1 MNTNSNTYTVIYTTI
16 LVVIV
21 AAILAFAASALKQ
34 RQQDNMDLAKMK
46 TIMLAANMGQTP
58 DGNVDKSADF
68 KKLYTDHIT
77 NAFAIDA
84 EGNVLEG
91 VDAFKDIDL
100 KSQYSNLKKGLD
112 VKLPVYECTM
122 DDGRKVN
129 ILAMYGAGL
138 WGPVWGYVAFNED
151 LKTIAGAYFDHASET
166 PGLGAKI
173 KDDPAFRALF
183 QGKVAD
189 FQAEP
194 AFSIVKEANAD
205 NQVDAITGAT
215 MTSKGLSAAIGTW
228 FKAYAAYFNQNGV
241 APEHECM
248 HKCEGEHNCEA
259 EDGCEHKCCKAEET
273 CEQKCEGEQKENCE
287 HNCEQHKTVE
297 E

>member
-21 AAILAFAASALKQ
+21 AAILAFAASALKDK
-34 RQQDNMDLAKMK
+34 QQANMDLAKMK

-58 DGNVDKSADF
+58 DGNVDKGADF
-68 KKLYTDHIT
+68 MKLYNDHIT

-100 KSQYSNLKKGLD
+100 KTQYTNLKKGLD

-138 WGPVWGYVAFNED
+138 WGAIWGYVAVEDDNE
-151 LKTIAGAYFDHASET
+151 TVAGAIFDHASET

-173 KDDPAFRALF
+173 
-183 QGKVAD
+183 
-189 FQAEP
+189 AEP
-194 AFSIVKEANAD
+194 AFYTQFRGKKLSDAGQFSSVKVIKGGANGSE
-205 NQVDAITGAT
+205 NGVDAISGAT
-215 MTSKGLSAAIGTW
+215 MTSKAVSSSLEQWLGAYKAFLTSRPAA
-228 FKAYAAYFNQNGV
+228 K
-241 APEHECM
+241 EC
-248 HKCEGEHNCEA
+248 CGECEDGCGECCAEGECGSEKECCCSEEGCEA
-259 EDGCEHKCCKAEET
+259 ECVNEPVNTEKDE
-273 CEQKCEGEQKENCE
+273 
-287 HNCEQHKTVE
+287 
-297 E
+297 

>member
-1 MNTNSNTYTVIYTTI
+1 MNTNSNLYTVIYTTV

-46 TIMLAANMGQTP
+46 TIMLAANLGQNP
-58 DGNVDKSADF
+58 DGSVDKNADF
-68 KKLYTDHIT
+68 MKLYNDHIGA

-100 KSQYSNLKKGLD
+100 KTQYSNLKKGLD

-138 WGPVWGYVAFNED
+138 WGAIWGYVAVEDDNE
-151 LKTIAGAYFDHASET
+151 TVAGAIFEHASET

-173 KDDPAFRALF
+173 
-183 QGKVAD
+183 
-189 FQAEP
+189 AEP
-194 AFSIVKEANAD
+194 AFYTQFRGKKLSDAGQFSSVKVIKGGANGSA
-205 NQVDAITGAT
+205 NGVDAISGAT
-215 MTSKGLSAAIGTW
+215 MTSKAVSVSLEQWLGAYKAFLTGKAA
-228 FKAYAAYFNQNGV
+228 KK
-241 APEHECM
+241 ECCGEGQCDGQQCCGE
-248 HKCEGEHNCEA
+248 CEGQCEN
-259 EDGCEHKCCKAEET
+259 EPVNTEKDE
-273 CEQKCEGEQKENCE
+273 
-287 HNCEQHKTVE
+287 
-297 E
+297 

>member
-1 MNTNSNTYTVIYTTI
+1 MNTNSNVYTVIYTTV

-68 KKLYTDHIT
+68 MKLFNDHIT
-77 NAFAIDA
+77 NAYVVDA
-84 EGNVLEG
+84 EGNVVEG

-100 KSQYSNLKKGLD
+100 KSQYSNLKKGQE

-138 WGPVWGYVAFNED
+138 WGAIWGYMAVEDDNE
-151 LKTIAGAYFDHASET
+151 TVAGAIFDHASET

-173 KDDPAFRALF
+173 
-183 QGKVAD
+183 
-189 FQAEP
+189 AEP
-194 AFSIVKEANAD
+194 AFYTQFRGKKLSDAGEFSSVKVIKGGANGSE
-205 NQVDAITGAT
+205 NGVDAISGAT
-215 MTSKGLSAAIGTW
+215 MTSKAVSTSLEQWLGAYKAFLTGRSAA
-228 FKAYAAYFNQNGV
+228 Q
-241 APEHECM
+241 PEKGECCCEGGECTIE
-248 HKCEGEHNCEA
+248 CEGECEN
-259 EDGCEHKCCKAEET
+259 EPVNTEKDE
-273 CEQKCEGEQKENCE
+273 
-287 HNCEQHKTVE
+287 
-297 E
+297 

>member
-1 MNTNSNTYTVIYTTI
+1 MNTNSNLYTVIYTTV

-46 TIMLAANMGQTP
+46 TIMLAANMGQMT
-58 DGNVDKSADF
+58 DGSVDKNADF
-68 KKLYTDHIT
+68 MKLYNDHIT

-84 EGNVLEG
+84 QGKVLEG

-100 KSQYSNLKKGLD
+100 KTQYSNLKKGLD

-138 WGPVWGYVAFNED
+138 WGAIWGYIAVEDDNE
-151 LKTIAGAYFDHASET
+151 TVAGAIFDHASET

-173 KDDPAFRALF
+173 
-183 QGKVAD
+183 
-189 FQAEP
+189 AEP
-194 AFSIVKEANAD
+194 AFYTQFRGKKLSDAGQFSSVKVIKGGANGSS
-205 NQVDAITGAT
+205 NGVDAISGAT
-215 MTSKGLSAAIGTW
+215 MTSKAVSVSLEQWLGAYKAFLTGRAASKPCCGDAQCDGE
-228 FKAYAAYFNQNGV
+228 KPCCG
-241 APEHECM
+241 ECDNEPVNTE
-248 HKCEGEHNCEA
+248 KDE
-259 EDGCEHKCCKAEET
+259 
-273 CEQKCEGEQKENCE
+273 
-287 HNCEQHKTVE
+287 
-297 E
+297 

>member
-21 AAILAFAASALKQ
+21 AAILAFAASALRQK
-34 RQQDNMDLAKMK
+34 QQDNMDLAKMK

-58 DGNVDKSADF
+58 DGNVDKGADF

-84 EGNVLEG
+84 EGNVLDG

-138 WGPVWGYVAFNED
+138 WGAIWGYVAVEDDNE
-151 LKTIAGAYFDHASET
+151 TVSGAIFDHASET

-173 KDDPAFRALF
+173 
-183 QGKVAD
+183 
-189 FQAEP
+189 AEP
-194 AFSIVKEANAD
+194 AFYTQFRGKKLSDAGQFSSVKVIKGGANGSA
-205 NQVDAITGAT
+205 NGVDAISGAT
-215 MTSKGLSAAIGTW
+215 MTSKAVSTSLEQWLGAYKAFLTSRPAA
-228 FKAYAAYFNQNGV
+228 K
-241 APEHECM
+241 ECCG
-248 HKCEGEHNCEA
+248 KCEDGSEECCADECCSEGGCDSPEGCYAEEGCEA
-259 EDGCEHKCCKAEET
+259 ECENKPVNAE
-273 CEQKCEGEQKENCE
+273 
-287 HNCEQHKTVE
+287 
-297 E
+297 

>member
-1 MNTNSNTYTVIYTTI
+1 MNTNSNVYTVIYTTV

-21 AAILAFAASALKQ
+21 AAILAFSASALKQ

-68 KKLYTDHIT
+68 MKLYNDHIT
-77 NAFAIDA
+77 NAYVVDA
-84 EGNVLEG
+84 EGNVVEG

-100 KSQYSNLKKGLD
+100 KSQYSNLKKGQE

-138 WGPVWGYVAFNED
+138 WGAIWGYMAVEDDNE
-151 LKTIAGAYFDHASET
+151 TVAGAIFDHASET

-173 KDDPAFRALF
+173 
-183 QGKVAD
+183 
-189 FQAEP
+189 AEP
-194 AFSIVKEANAD
+194 AFYTQFRGKKLSDAGEFSSVKVIKGGANGSE
-205 NQVDAITGAT
+205 NGVDAISGAT
-215 MTSKGLSAAIGTW
+215 MTSKAVSTSLEQWLGAYKAFLTGRSAA
-228 FKAYAAYFNQNGV
+228 Q
-241 APEHECM
+241 PEKGECCCEGGECTIE
-248 HKCEGEHNCEA
+248 CEGECEN
-259 EDGCEHKCCKAEET
+259 EPVNTEKDE
-273 CEQKCEGEQKENCE
+273 
-287 HNCEQHKTVE
+287 
-297 E
+297 

>member
-1 MNTNSNTYTVIYTTI
+1 MNTNSNLYTVIYTTV

-58 DGNVDKSADF
+58 DGGVDKGADF
-68 KKLYTDHIT
+68 MKLYNDHIT
-77 NAFAIDA
+77 KAFAIDA

-100 KSQYSNLKKGLD
+100 KTQYSNLKKGLD

-138 WGPVWGYVAFNED
+138 WGAIWGYVAVEDDNE
-151 LKTIAGAYFDHASET
+151 TVAGAIFDHASET

-173 KDDPAFRALF
+173 
-183 QGKVAD
+183 
-189 FQAEP
+189 AEP
-194 AFSIVKEANAD
+194 AFYTQFRGKKLSDAGQFSSVKVIKGGANGSA
-205 NQVDAITGAT
+205 NGVDAISGAT
-215 MTSKGLSAAIGTW
+215 MTSKAVSTSLEQWLGAYKAFLTGNAAP
-228 FKAYAAYFNQNGV
+228 KACCGEGQCDGDK
-241 APEHECM
+241 ECCCSEQ
-248 HKCEGEHNCEA
+248 CEGECEN
-259 EDGCEHKCCKAEET
+259 EPVNTEKDE
-273 CEQKCEGEQKENCE
+273 
-287 HNCEQHKTVE
+287 
-297 E
+297 

>member
-1 MNTNSNTYTVIYTTI
+1 MNTNSNLYTVIYTTV

-58 DGNVDKSADF
+58 DGGVDKGADF
-68 KKLYTDHIT
+68 MKLYNDHIT
-77 NAFAIDA
+77 KAFAIDA

-100 KSQYSNLKKGLD
+100 KTQYSNLKKGLD

-138 WGPVWGYVAFNED
+138 WGAIWGYVAVEDDNE
-151 LKTIAGAYFDHASET
+151 TVAGAIFDHASET

-173 KDDPAFRALF
+173 
-183 QGKVAD
+183 
-189 FQAEP
+189 AEP
-194 AFSIVKEANAD
+194 AFYTQFRGKKLSDAGQFSSVKVIKGGANGSA
-205 NQVDAITGAT
+205 NGVDAISGAT
-215 MTSKGLSAAIGTW
+215 MTSKAVSTSLEQWLGAY
-228 FKAYAAYFNQNGV
+228 KAFLTGNAVPKACCGEGQCDGDK
-241 APEHECM
+241 ECCCSEQ
-248 HKCEGEHNCEA
+248 CEGECEN
-259 EDGCEHKCCKAEET
+259 EPVNTEKDE
-273 CEQKCEGEQKENCE
+273 
-287 HNCEQHKTVE
+287 
-297 E
+297 